1 MISLSKKY
9 IFAVDLGGTGTK
21 MAILNLEG
29 EIVHKWD
36 IPTDTS
42 ENGKNVVPNLAKSFH
57 EKLEEWKLSKDDF
70 LGVGMGAPGPV
81 VDGGIISRAVNVG
94 WENYPL
100 KNELEEHL
108 GFPAFIDNDANC
120 AAQGEMWKGAGMGYH
135 DLIFITLGTGVGGGI
150 IANGNI
156 VNGTNGAGGE
166 IGHMTVQLDNGYPC
180 NCGKQG
186 CLESVASATG
196 IVRLAMDHLKG
207 NSPSERL
214 KEIYEKNGSVTSKDV
229 FDLAKEGD
237 EGALAIAERMAF
249 YLGYAIGAMS
259 TALNPKAVIL
269 GGGVSKAGE
278 TLVKLV
284 DKYYRKFAFPPA
296 VDDTTILLA
305 TLGNDAGV
313 IGAGYLVKKNLG

>member
-1 MISLSKKY
+1 M
-9 IFAVDLGGTGTK
+9 DLGGTGTK

>member
-29 EIVHKWD
+29 EFVHKWD

-42 ENGKNVVPNLAKSFH
+42 ENGKNVVPHLAKSFH
-57 EKLEEWKLSKDDF
+57 EKLDELKLSKDDF

-81 VDGGIISRAVNVG
+81 VEGGIISRAVNVG

-100 KNELEEHL
+100 KGELEKHL
-108 GFPAFIDNDANC
+108 KIPAYIDNDANC
-120 AAQGEMWKGAGMGYH
+120 AAQGEMWKGAGMGYR

-156 VNGTNGAGGE
+156 INGTNGAGGE
-166 IGHMTVQLDNGYPC
+166 IGHMTVQLEDGYPC

-207 NSPSERL
+207 DSPSERL

-229 FDLAKEGD
+229 FDLAKDGD
-237 EGALAIAERMAF
+237 EGALAIADRMAF

-259 TALNPKAVIL
+259 TVLNPKAVIL

-284 DKYYRKFAFPPA
+284 EKYYRKFAFPPA